1 MKKYFA
7 VAVFV
12 AAALS
17 GCVSEK
23 SAKET
28 ADETLAFG
36 EAADFESNITH
47 EITAWTMEEL
57 VNDIYLD
64 GQKIV
69 LPANSNTLSSEFN
82 LSGYYDKI
90 FDNTVFT
97 LSCNNEDVAVIY
109 CDGDRSNDTDIL
121 IDNLQFGINKPVPK
135 LNIMGI
141 TESSSSDEVKQILG
155 EPNYIQDNGNT
166 FRYIFSD
173 KKQFMISFT
182 DDEKAVDF
190 YHIRYED

>member
-23 SAKET
+23 SAEET